1 MSTRTLIHL
10 RGLWTTCKSSCHCVL
25 KWWSNQP
32 EVLSIQKPWKRTLT
46 KRWKK
51 HKGRVLKRNSQFQH
65 QTHGYFAV
73 ALVPRGT
80 WSSRPT
86 FCCWIICKL
95 FLGVGRKGP
104 QAICSKQ
111 WICRICCVIF
121 MSQDAWCTSYN
132 PPSTL
137 GKSWTSGLSPVVDQS
152 RDLWPRRDPQQ
163 PERKCFKFRQFFAQ
177 YYFLSSSNGWHNCKR

>member
-1 MSTRTLIHL
+1 M
-10 RGLWTTCKSSCHCVL
+10 
-25 KWWSNQP
+25 
-32 EVLSIQKPWKRTLT
+32 
-46 KRWKK
+46 
-51 HKGRVLKRNSQFQH
+51 LKRNSQFQH

-132 PPSTL
+132 PRSTWVRAGLVDSPRLYTRVGICGLGEIHNNPSGSASSFDSSLHNIIFWVLQMDGTTARDSL
-137 GKSWTSGLSPVVDQS
+137 VLRSWL
-152 RDLWPRRDPQQ
+152 RNR
-163 PERKCFKFRQFFAQ
+163 
-177 YYFLSSSNGWHNCKR
+177 